1 MALSKITNASVADT
15 AVHGRRNLFQNGA
28 MQIWQRG
35 IDFNSAGSGNYTA
48 DRWAVIASGLDG
60 NANID
65 RSTDVP
71 SGQGFG
77 YSWKLSMSASEA
89 SLDAADH
96 VGIRM
101 YLEGQD
107 LQQIEKGTSNAKK
120 MTVSFWC
127 KSSVASPNY
136 TLDIKD
142 FDNTRVYDVAFS
154 IDAANTWEYKTLTI
168 DGDTTGTLD
177 NDNAKSLQFLWFF
190 DAGSNYTGGTFSEHT
205 WATQTNNTRVKGT
218 TGWLESSNPEFYITG
233 CQLEVGDTATPFEHR
248 SYGEELKLCERY
260 YQRHFVGDTN
270 GNFILVRFRD
280 TDNEYVGGLNFQTTM
295 RATPTG
301 GHDSVNRFHKPAIR
315 YDTINTL
322 SVTGRSINGAYISIG
337 PDTNDSAANNRMG
350 VLGSSSGNG
359 FFTFDAEL

>member
-1 MALSKITNASVADT
+1 
-15 AVHGRRNLFQNGA
+15 

-71 SGQGFG
+71 SGQGFA

-101 YLEGQD
+101 LLEGQD

-190 DAGSNYTGGTFSEHT
+190 DAGSTYTGGTFSEHT
-205 WATQTNNTRVKGT
+205 WATQTNNTRIKGT

-248 SYGEELKLCERY
+248 SYSDELQACKRY
-260 YQRHFVGDTN
+260 FYRAIAGNGSGGVGSDDHYIRLANGSCHSTTSAQGSWHLPVEMRTN
-270 GNFILVRFRD
+270 PSLSP
-280 TDNEYVGGLNFQTTM
+280 VGANG
-295 RATPTG
+295 
-301 GHDSVNRFHKPAIR
+301 DYAI
-315 YDTINTL
+315 YESLDINTC
-322 SVTGRSINGAYISIG
+322 T
-337 PDTNDSAANNRMG
+337 SAIVRGDAGSNRQ
-350 VLGSSSGNG
+350 VIQWNVSSSGLTDGNG
-359 FFTFDAEL
+359 CQLICNNITSGDASIDFSAEL